1 MAVLPV
7 GFRVER
13 LLDEDQVVVAEA
25 ETVKEGRAVLVA
37 ARYRGDD
44 LQRPRHTNLGL
55 KRTSS
60 RVQSTNIL
68 KVTTLKAILPLKG
81 HLSLE
86 IFIKLIPAEN

>member
-44 LQRPRHTNLGL
+44 LQRPRNTNLGL
-55 KRTSS
+55 KRTPS
-60 RVQSTNIL
+60 RVTPTNVL